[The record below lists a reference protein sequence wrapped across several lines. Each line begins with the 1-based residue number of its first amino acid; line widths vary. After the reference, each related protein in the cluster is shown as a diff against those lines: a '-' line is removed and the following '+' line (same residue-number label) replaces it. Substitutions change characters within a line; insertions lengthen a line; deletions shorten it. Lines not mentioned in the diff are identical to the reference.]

1 MVSKVPTASKV
12 DTVKNRPEAMEKAAK
27 PTANSKVVQ
36 FMVQDNTAKDRATV
50 ASNNQA
56 TASQDMSMLPRPLR
70 ISNLSLTAPLLVN
83 KLKAPA
89 DQKVLR
95 KATVAS

>member
-1 MVSKVPTASKV
+1 MASRATASNKVVKVMVSKVPTASKV

-27 PTANSKVVQ
+27 PMANNKVVQ

-56 TASQDMSMLPRPLR
+56 TASQDM
-70 ISNLSLTAPLLVN
+70 IN
-83 KLKAPA
+83 KLKATA
-89 DQKVLR
+89 DQEVLR